1 MGEAMTNGEIAIA
14 AVIAFLLVLLYALL
28 AARAWQ
34 RDLQKAIESERAV
47 RHGRERT

>member
-1 MGEAMTNGEIAIA
+1 MTDIEIVIA
-14 AVIAFLLVLLYALL
+14 AVIAFMLILLYALM

-34 RDLQKAIESERAV
+34 RDTQRAIEHERAV